1 MELNIIENTKYKIV
15 AELKGEDHT
24 FCNLLVKELQN
35 NENVKSAAYA
45 IAHPLHRV
53 PKITVETNTNITA
66 KQALLDAVA
75 SLKKTVENFHNSF
88 EKEV

>member
-1 MELNIIENTKYKIV
+1 MELNILENTKYKIV

-24 FCNLLVKELQN
+24 FCNLLVSELQR
-35 NENVKSAAYA
+35 NENVKSAAYS
-45 IAHPLHRV
+45 IAHPLRRI
-53 PKITVETNTNITA
+53 PQLTVETNTNITA

-75 SLKKTVENFHNSF
+75 NLKKTIDNFHKSF